1 MMLILIYTLISTLF
15 NIVHLRTKNNIFF
28 LQNDKY
34 INYKLSE
41 SNNVYEQIK
50 SFIDLFK
57 NITENKLNREYR
69 ENLTNIIKNFT
80 NENNLTFINPMID
93 DLILDESI
101 LFINDTYDVIKKN
114 SSVLDCII
122 DLINY
127 IEENKNSSINMS
139 IVFYKIHDFLVF
151 PGIDKV
157 FSYFKNYTDIIF
169 DIFDAI
175 IKKTKL
181 ADLYV
186 IIPEVIYDN
195 KEIIVL
201 FAYDL
206 LVSFHD
212 SQKMVE
218 ISEKFY
224 EDNFWFIFNFQTE
237 FDEPQY
243 YEVSKLIHFN
253 EKIFEA
259 VKNVMLND
267 KRVYRILFDMLS
279 QRETLMVYF
288 NLIKNWGDE
297 RYFINYIPEILNI
310 LLNYAEKD
318 EYFGSILKFIGN
330 PIVQTIKRTLN
341 QDDYLNLLTKNLMV
355 KVKNYFL
362 EEGFSN
368 NHFSKDCDYL
378 LNKVFFSDLQHLTAF
393 YIKKIAIDTTKN
405 KNDFLTY
412 ENCLQNRDF
421 YEIADYNFTIS
432 PTFVIGIVDD
442 ITTKNKYKKSL
453 LNEKFN
459 YINSFC
465 FPYGKYKEETNGK
478 KDMCSINDYKNLIQE
493 VIQLFYNIN
502 ITNINTIIISEQSF
516 SSREYLFCILSLIII
531 FLPLFIKLFLILY
544 KIIKTREYKRKKKLN
559 QLIYSQEKGLNS
571 RNIKIIPKKFDPPNW
586 FKYLHIYF
594 NITKNI
600 KELFNFNRNAT
611 NFNNLNGINYIKGI
625 LGISMLLYIFGQIFL
640 VLFNLPS
647 KTISQTSFF
656 DTINSPGYALIFFSL
671 RYCPRIIFS
680 CSGYI
685 LIYKF
690 LCYIETE
697 QRYYFLKFLF
707 LQSYKYILLLFV
719 ALYMRYL
726 LYYMDI
732 IITPKRNPI
741 KELYKYNN
749 EHDEN
754 FYERFFSFLLYS
766 SGTNE
771 YNKRQ
776 NLVQYFYIPLNEMF
790 LFLFGIAFISLG
802 YKCKLRIDYFII
814 ILALLIY
821 FGKIIFYVIY
831 LHDKDYFSTL
841 YFYLYD
847 YGELMLNP
855 IFNLPYY
862 LIGMYF
868 GLINFSNQ
876 KGITL
881 YKSDKFDSYRAIE
894 LFEQNLDSNSYNE
907 EDENEEEKDEKINN
921 LYDSDDNSV
930 SSDLES
936 RGRKS
941 YVNISQIE
949 PDKINSY
956 KYTNSSF
963 SKESRKYKKKSKK
976 KVEKDLNS
984 MDEDQNLG
992 YDEKI
997 EEMPFLKSPIKFLN
1011 FHRKITRQCCIRIV
1025 FLFFIAFI
1033 IFSTV
1038 FQWIILGITVEK
1050 KEDPFEKYSME
1061 DFISNYVLNIYYL
1074 IDIELVVFMINWIFF
1089 VMYSKTEKSADIF
1102 DFLNNIYWS
1111 FFAKSYFSFTVIS
1124 TPIILYIFYQS
1135 ETVVEL
1141 YMGNIFLY
1149 FSIDIIFILLGDIL
1163 FYSFF
1168 EFPFKKIFK
1177 TFFIREE
1184 IINIEYE
1191 SQNEDENDDMDN
1203 DEIKA
1208 LSKNKK

>member
-1 MMLILIYTLISTLF
+1 MLMILIYFLIFALF
-15 NIVHLRTKNNIFF
+15 NIVNLRTYKDRNIP
-28 LQNDKY
+28 QVEKKMKY
-34 INYKLSE
+34 QLSE
-41 SNNVYEQIK
+41 SNHIYEQIK
-50 SFIDLFK
+50 DFI
-57 NITENKLNREYR
+57 NS
-69 ENLTNIIKNFT
+69 IKNNPEDILKVKSLNDT
-80 NENNLTFINPMID
+80 IKKLTRENNLTLINPMID
-93 DLILDESI
+93 DLLFNKSI

-114 SSVLDCII
+114 SSVLDYII
-122 DLINY
+122 DLVNY
-127 IEENKNSSINMS
+127 IEENNNSSINMS
-139 IVFYKIHDFLVF
+139 IVFYKIHDFLIY
-151 PGIDKV
+151 PGIDIV
-157 FSYFKNYTDIIF
+157 VNYFKNYPDIIF
-169 DIFDAI
+169 DIFEVCI
-175 IKKTKL
+175 NKTKVY
-181 ADLYV
+181 AFYNT
-186 IIPEVIYDN
+186 IREVIYIYKD
-195 KEIIVL
+195 IL
-201 FAYDL
+201 GPFAYDL
-206 LVSFHD
+206 LIAYND
-212 SQKMVE
+212 SQRMAEV
-218 ISEKFY
+218 Y
-224 EDNFWFIFNFQTE
+224 NIFLNSSDSSVLFMADLQTYL
-237 FDEPQY
+237 EPLGY
-243 YEVSKLIHFN
+243 YELSKLIHFD
-253 EKIFEA
+253 EKIFES
-259 VKNVMLND
+259 VKNVIFEN
-267 KRVYRILFDMLS
+267 RRGRGALFVLLQINEAS
-279 QRETLMVYF
+279 IIPI
-288 NLIKNWGDE
+288 NLIKNWGNKK
-297 RYFINYIPEILNI
+297 YYLNYIPKILDTILSLDDFDFVFKSIGSEIK
-310 LLNYAEKD
+310 E
-318 EYFGSILKFIGN
+318 
-330 PIVQTIKRTLN
+330 TIKN
-341 QDDYLNLLTKNLMV
+341 NVKKEDYLNLLTNNLMV
-355 KVKNYFL
+355 KVEKIFTD
-362 EEGFSN
+362 EGFAKGY
-368 NHFSKDCDYL
+368 FSPDCDYL
-378 LNKVFFSDLQHLTAF
+378 LNKVYFSKLQQLTAF
-393 YIKKIAIDTTKN
+393 YVKKIAIDTTKN

-421 YEIADYNFTIS
+421 DEIADYNFTIS
-432 PTFVIGIVDD
+432 PAFLIGIIDD
-442 ITTKNKYKKSL
+442 ITTKNKFKKSI
-453 LNEKFN
+453 LNEKYN

-478 KDMCSINDYKNLIQE
+478 KEICSMNDYKNLMQV
-493 VIQLFYNIN
+493 VIKLIYNIN
-502 ITNINTIIISEQSF
+502 ITNVNTIIISEKRF
-516 SSREYLFCILSLIII
+516 SSRDYLFCILSLIII
-531 FLPLFIKLFLILY
+531 FLPLLIKLILMLY
-544 KIIKTREYKRKKKLN
+544 KTIKTREHKRKHKLKP
-559 QLIYSQEKGLNS
+559 LINSQEKDSNFK
-571 RNIKIIPKKFDPPNW
+571 NIKLIPKKFDPPNLY
-586 FKYLHIYF
+586 KYLHIYF

-625 LGISMLLYIFGQIFL
+625 LGIAMLLYIFGQIFL

-656 DTINSPGYALIFFSL
+656 DTINSPAYVLIFFSL

-814 ILALLIY
+814 ILTLLIY

-881 YKSDKFDSYRAIE
+881 YKADKFDSYRAIE
-894 LFEQNLDSNSYNE
+894 LFEQNLDSNSFNE

-956 KYTNSSF
+956 KYINSSF
-963 SKESRKYKKKSKK
+963 SKEIRKYKKKSKK
-976 KVEKDLNS
+976 KVEKDLNN

-1011 FHRKITRQCCIRIV
+1011 FHRKITRQCSIRIV

-1141 YMGNIFLY
+1141 YLGNIFLY

-1191 SQNEDENDDMDN
+1191 GQNEDENDDMDN

>member
-1 MMLILIYTLISTLF
+1 MVMILIYILISVLI
-15 NIVHLRTKNNIFF
+15 NIVYLRTNDDIYF
-28 LQNDKY
+28 LQNDKI

-41 SNNVYEQIK
+41 GNNIYEQIK
-50 SFIDLFK
+50 NIIELIK
-57 NITENKLNREYR
+57 NITENKLNREFR

-80 NENNLTFINPMID
+80 NENNLSFIDPMVD
-93 DLILDESI
+93 ELILDESI
-101 LFINDTYDVIKKN
+101 LFINDTYDIIKKN
-114 SSVLDCII
+114 SSVLDYII
-122 DLINY
+122 NLVNY
-127 IEENKNSSINMS
+127 IEDNKNSNINMS
-139 IVFYKIHDFLVF
+139 IVFYKIHDFLVY
-151 PGIDKV
+151 PGVEKV
-157 FSYFKNYTDIIF
+157 CSYFKKYPEIIF
-169 DIFDAI
+169 DIFDI
-175 IKKTKL
+175 LINKTKL
-181 ADLYV
+181 VDFYGTV
-186 IIPEVIYDN
+186 REVIYMY
-195 KEIIVL
+195 KEIL
-201 FAYDL
+201 GEFSYDL
-206 LVSFHD
+206 LIAYND
-212 SQKMVE
+212 SQKMAE
-218 ISEKFY
+218 IGKNFFN
-224 EDNFWFIFNFQTE
+224 DNSSIWFIVDFQNCFLSSGYSE
-237 FDEPQY
+237 L
-243 YEVSKLIHFN
+243 SKLIHFD
-253 EKIFEA
+253 EKIFEL
-259 VKNVMLND
+259 VKNIILED
-267 KRVYRILFDMLS
+267 YRSIGVLFLLPF
-279 QRETLMVYF
+279 QKETCIIYI
-288 NLIKNWGDE
+288 NLIKNWGNE
-297 RYFINYIPEILNI
+297 KYFLNYMPEILNI
-310 LLNYAEKD
+310 ILDNEDMAFSLKRI
-318 EYFGSILKFIGN
+318 GSQII
-330 PIVQTIKRTLN
+330 QAIKTN
-341 QDDYLNLLTKNLMV
+341 VTTDDYLNLLTNNLMV
-355 KVKNYFL
+355 KVEKYFL
-362 EEGFSN
+362 EEGFAKGQFSPDCN
-368 NHFSKDCDYL
+368 NL
-378 LNKVFFSDLQHLTAF
+378 LNKVYFSDLKHLTAF
-393 YIKKIAIDTTKN
+393 YVKKIAIDTTKN

-421 YEIADYNFTIS
+421 EEIANYNYTIS
-432 PTFVIGIVDD
+432 PAFLIGIVDD
-442 ITTKNKYKKSL
+442 IATKNKFKKSI

-465 FPYGKYKEETNGK
+465 FPYGEYKEETIEK
-478 KDMCSINDYKNLIQE
+478 KEICSLNDYKNLMQIL
-493 VIQLFYNIN
+493 IKLFYNIN
-502 ITNINTIIISEQSF
+502 VTNVNTIIISEKRF
-516 SSREYLFCILSLIII
+516 SSRDYLFCILSLIII
-531 FLPLFIKLFLILY
+531 FLPLLIKLILMLY
-544 KIIKTREYKRKKKLN
+544 KTIKTREHKRAH
-559 QLIYSQEKGLNS
+559 QLKPLINSQEKDS
-571 RNIKIIPKKFDPPNW
+571 NIKNIKLIPKKFDPPNLY
-586 FKYLHIYF
+586 KYLHIYF

-600 KELFNFNRNAT
+600 NELFNFNRNAT

-625 LGISMLLYIFGQIFL
+625 LGIAMLLYIFGQIFL

-656 DTINSPGYALIFFSL
+656 DTINSPSYVLIFFSL

-821 FGKIIFYVIY
+821 FGKIIFYMIY

-881 YKSDKFDSYRAIE
+881 YKDDKFDSYRAIE

-956 KYTNSSF
+956 KYINSSF

-976 KVEKDLNS
+976 KVEKDLNN

-1038 FQWIILGITVEK
+1038 FQWIILGITVER

-1061 DFISNYVLNIYYL
+1061 DFISNYFLNIYYL

-1177 TFFIREE
+1177 TFFIKEE

-1191 SQNEDENDDMDN
+1191 GQNEDENDDMDN